1 MAAFF
6 SAVTVFFILVNLLG
20 LDIDKVVDSLQV
32 LSKRLMFTNFF
43 DETVSWC
50 FGPSQLRRV
59 ISGLHVM
66 HVLECVLALHRY
78 TCLCMSAHAC
88 ACVHAMCVHLSVNR
102 KKERGASVQFYKTTA
117 ECMMM
122 IEKTKLE

>member
-66 HVLECVLALHRY
+66 RVLECVLALHRY
-78 TCLCMSAHAC
+78 TCMQ
-88 ACVHAMCVHLSVNR
+88 CVSIYL
-102 KKERGASVQFYKTTA
+102 
-117 ECMMM
+117 
-122 IEKTKLE
+122 